1 VGCGRAGGG
10 GGLLISETVVPGF
23 EFFDHDFLG
32 REELVRLLGEERSRE
47 LQWLVGSGFDS

>member
-1 VGCGRAGGG
+1 
-10 GGLLISETVVPGF
+10 VPGF